1 MSLIITRHARETVT
15 SKGFDMDTIA
25 RVHASPTEVYP
36 SGSHPGQHR
45 MTGHGLC
52 LVGRFDGDDFVLIT
66 VYLDRIVTAPRPDQT
81 DYSQRVSQARAFRPV
96 GASIGNR

>member
-15 SKGFDMDTIA
+15 SKGFDMETVQRTFA
-25 RVHASPTEVYP
+25 RPTETYP

-45 MTGHGLC
+45 ITGNGLC
-52 LVGRFDGDDFVLIT
+52 LVGRFDGDDFILIT
-66 VYLDRIVTAPRPDQT
+66 VYLDRVVTAPRPDQT
-81 DYSQRVSQARAFRPV
+81 DYSARVSQARAFRTV